1 MSTGLLIAFALV
13 ISLLFGLPLF
23 VIMGVLS
30 AICYVNV
37 SGETLSVIVGDIFY
51 AADKEILLAIPLFIL
66 AGQIMTKGSIS
77 QRLINFAKSLTAGIP
92 GGLGLSAVLSCAVFA
107 AISGSSPVTLIAIG
121 SLMYPALVEAGY
133 SKKLASGVLST
144 GGTLGII
151 IPPSIPM
158 IIFAI
163 MAGVSVVDLFKA
175 GIGPGILLV
184 VLLCGYMLYARPR
197 SLSTSF
203 SFSDFLLSLR
213 KGIFSILMPLI
224 ILGGIYSGFFTA
236 TESAAVAVVY
246 AIIVEFFIHREIT
259 FKKFILVFGETAE
272 MLGMLFLILILAVSL
287 NKFMTFEQLPQQMV
301 EWMAGMISS
310 KVGFL
315 IAVNVLLLIVGCFMD
330 IMSAIL
336 VLAPILTP
344 MAIHYGIN
352 PIHFGIIMI
361 VNLEIGYL
369 TPPIG
374 INLFVASGV
383 FKQPLIDIIKAVLP
397 FLLVM
402 ILGLAVISIFPE
414 ISLYFVSKG

>member
-1 MSTGLLIAFALV
+1 MPTSLLVIIALLISLV
-13 ISLLFGLPLF
+13 FGLPLY
-23 VIMGVLS
+23 VIMG
-30 AICYVNV
+30 AIAGICYVNV
-37 SGETLSVIVGDIFY
+37 SGENLSVVVSDIFY

-77 QRLINFAKSLTAGIP
+77 NRLIGVAKNLTAGIP
-92 GGLGLSAVLSCAVFA
+92 GGLGIASILSCGVFA

-133 SKKLASGVLST
+133 SKKLSMGALST

-175 GIGPGILLV
+175 GIGPGLLLIL
-184 VLLCGYMLYARPR
+184 LLCGHMFFARP
-197 SLSTSF
+197 SEHTTSF
-203 SFSDFLLSLR
+203 SFQEFLISLR
-213 KGIFSILMPLI
+213 KGIFSLLMPII

-236 TESAAVAVVY
+236 TESASVAVVY
-246 AIIVEFFIHREIT
+246 AVLVEFFIHRELS
-259 FKKFILVFGETAE
+259 FKKFVLVFSETAE

-287 NKFMTFEQLPQQMV
+287 NKFMTFEQIPQTMV
-301 EWMAGMISS
+301 EWMSNLISS
-310 KVGFL
+310 KWGF
-315 IAVNVLLLIVGCFMD
+315 IFAVNILLLIVGCLMD
-330 IMSAIL
+330 VMSAIL

-344 MAIHYGIN
+344 LAVHYGVD

-374 INLFVASGV
+374 INLFVASGI
-383 FKQPLIDIIKAVLP
+383 FKQPLVEVVKAVLP

-402 ILGLAVISIFPE
+402 IIGLVLISVFPVISLF
-414 ISLYFVSKG
+414 LVR

>member
-1 MSTGLLIAFALV
+1 MATSLLIGLALV
-13 ISLLFGLPLF
+13 VSLLLGLPLF
-23 VIMGVLS
+23 VIMGAL
-30 AICYVNV
+30 AGICYINV
-37 SGETLSVIVGDIFY
+37 SGETLSVVVGDIFY
-51 AADKEILLAIPLFIL
+51 AADKEILLAIPLFVL

-77 QRLINFAKSLTAGIP
+77 KRLINVARSLTAGIP
-92 GGLGLSAVLSCAVFA
+92 GGMGVAAILSCAVFA

-121 SLMYPALVEAGY
+121 SLMYPALLEAGY
-133 SKKLASGVLST
+133 SKKLSAGVLAT

-184 VLLCGYMLYARPR
+184 ILLSGYMLYARPKIHTTR
-197 SLSTSF
+197 FELKLFLQDLRRGVFSL
-203 SFSDFLLSLR
+203 
-213 KGIFSILMPLI
+213 LMPLI

-236 TESAAVAVVY
+236 TESAAVAVLY
-246 AIIVEFFIHREIT
+246 AVVVEFLIHRELR
-259 FKKFILVFGETAE
+259 FSEFLAVFRETAE

-287 NKFMTFEQLPQQMV
+287 NKFMTFEQIPQQMV
-301 EWMAGMISS
+301 DWMSGLISS
-310 KVGFL
+310 KITFL
-315 IAVNVLLLIVGCFMD
+315 LAVNLLLLIVGCFMD

-344 MAIHYGIN
+344 MAVHYGVD
-352 PIHFGIIMI
+352 PVHFGIIMI

-374 INLFVASGV
+374 INLFVASGI
-383 FKQPLIDIIKAVLP
+383 FKQPLVDVIRAVLP
-397 FLLVM
+397 FLVVMLVGLM
-402 ILGLAVISIFPE
+402 IISFIPM
-414 ISLYFVSKG
+414 ISLVFV